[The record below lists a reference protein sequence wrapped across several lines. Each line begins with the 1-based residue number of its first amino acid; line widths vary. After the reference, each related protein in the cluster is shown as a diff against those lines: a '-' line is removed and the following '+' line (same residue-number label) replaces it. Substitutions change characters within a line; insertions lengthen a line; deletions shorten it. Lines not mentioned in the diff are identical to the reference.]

1 MIQTTR
7 STDGLRRIARLG
19 IAVLT
24 VLAVVAS
31 PAAAAGAPAAD
42 APRAADGPA
51 SGDLAVDGAA
61 SAGPGGT
68 GMVHFEEESGGWRV
82 AVQKFEDTSSY

>member
-19 IAVLT
+19 IAVLA
-24 VLAVVAS
+24 VLAVIAS
-31 PAAAAGAPAAD
+31 PAAAGTPAAD
-42 APRAADGPA
+42 APQTADGPA

-61 SAGPGGT
+61 AAGPGGT
-68 GMVHFEEESGGWRV
+68 GLVHFEEESGGWRV
-82 AVQKFEDTSSY
+82 AMQKFEDTSSY